1 MMKKYTGM
9 RCSAARAVKLQ
20 APGNQR
26 WHQRSLAASWC
37 RTTAGAVL
45 LVLAVSAR
53 ATTVPLPVI
62 NTNLIFSV
70 TNPTFAGG
78 ALGNGVSNSTA
89 AIQAAI
95 NAASASIVGGATGGT
110 VEIPPVGIYT
120 NYECGPITMAS
131 HVNLQIDS
139 GAMLQMFPLTT
150 WQSDGYG
157 TTPFINGATLTDVE
171 ISGPGTIDGQGTNWW
186 ATYPSSTSSRPVFV
200 EFDHCTRVLIQNVTL
215 QNQPVFTIYL
225 KKNDISVTIQGVT
238 INAPF
243 DSHNTDG
250 SDISSTNVLIN
261 NCTISTGDDN
271 LEIGGSGAVST
282 DITVTNCHFGTGH
295 GVSMGSDIQD
305 GVNNVIVS
313 NCWWNGTEYG
323 IKIKA
328 ERGTGGL
335 VQNLKYC
342 DLTMTNVNF
351 PIAFYMD
358 YNVIQAPVNDI
369 DVTPEDAAANG
380 PQSVGDTPVYQN
392 ITISNLTAVG
402 NSSTNG
408 PGNITGFMYGV
419 PESPISNVTLD
430 AVNFLNRTNGD
441 GTFCMYDVTAIH
453 IIDSNFSAPT
463 TGTNTLTLY
472 NAGITITNST
482 GNTNLVSIGGLA
494 TPPTNNLLS
503 FFNAQA
509 SITDTNGNELGAGTI
524 TLGGSTNTLIQG
536 SLTFSNSIIVVSAST
551 LGLTSGTNIYTGAL
565 SGAGGLTVNPGGAF
579 LMFKSASPNYSGQL
593 TVTNGTLL
601 VDNTTGSGTGSGS
614 VTIVP
619 GGTLGGTGVVAG
631 PVTINGTLSPGN
643 SPGTLTVS
651 NNLVASST
659 AVLQY
664 QLGTSSDLT
673 KVSGN
678 LTLGGTLNVSN
689 AGGFTN
695 TTYTL
700 FTYGGAL
707 TYNGVAIGTT
717 PSPSFSYTVSTSTV
731 GQVDLI
737 VAPSV
742 APPVASFTNNPAG
755 GAAPL
760 TVNFFDTSTGSPTS
774 WSWTFGDGV
783 GTSTAENPSYTYDY
797 PGTYTVTQS
806 VANAGGSNTT
816 TGTIN
821 VFDPFVWWQ
830 QAYGLS
836 NNCALCGPSASY
848 TGDGMSN
855 TNKFMA
861 GFNPTSAAAYLH
873 VISVVEQLVSGNTNV
888 VVTYLGANGD
898 STYQPGIA
906 SRTNVLDYTTGT
918 ANGSYANGGWLVTGQ
933 TNILS
938 GGNGSGTITSMTDS
952 NITATPDR
960 YYRVRVLLP

>member
-1 MMKKYTGM
+1 MKKYTGV
-9 RCSAARAVKLQ
+9 RRSAVRAEKLQ

-26 WHQRSLAASWC
+26 LHNRSVAALWRPS
-37 RTTAGAVL
+37 TAGAML
-45 LVLAVSAR
+45 LLLAVSAR

-70 TNPTFAGG
+70 TNTTFAGG

-110 VEIPPVGIYT
+110 VEIPAVAGFT
-120 NYECGPITMAS
+120 NYMCGPITMAS

-139 GAMLQMFPLTT
+139 GAMLQMFPMTT
-150 WQSDGYG
+150 WSSLYG
-157 TTPFINGATLTDVE
+157 TTTPFVNGTTLTDAE

-186 ATYPSSTSSRPVFV
+186 CCPLAPSRPNFI

-215 QNQPVFTIYL
+215 QNPPTFTIYL
-225 KKNDISVTIQGVT
+225 KKNDISVTIQGIT
-238 INAPF
+238 INTPF

-250 SDISSTNVLIN
+250 ADISSTNVLIS

-271 LEIGGSGAVST
+271 LEIGGSGAAST
-282 DITVTNCHFGTGH
+282 DITVSNCHFGTGH
-295 GVSMGSDIQD
+295 GLSMGSDIQD
-305 GVNNVIVS
+305 GVNNLIVS
-313 NCWWNGTEYG
+313 NCYWNGTEYG

-328 ERGTGGL
+328 ERGSGGL

-358 YNVIQAPVNDI
+358 YNVISAPVNDI

-380 PQSVGDTPVYQN
+380 PQSVGSTPVYQN

-408 PGNITGFMYGV
+408 PGNIAGFMYGV
-419 PESPISNVTLD
+419 PESPISNVTLC

-453 IIDSNFSAPT
+453 IIDSNLSAPT

-472 NAGITITNST
+472 NAAFTITNSVA
-482 GNTNLVSIGGLA
+482 NTNLVSIGGLA
-494 TPPTNNLLS
+494 RPPTNNVLS
-503 FFNAQA
+503 FFNGQA

-524 TLGGSTNTLIQG
+524 TLGGSTITLIQG
-536 SLTFSNSIIVVSAST
+536 SVNFSNTISVVSTST
-551 LGLTSGTNIYTGAL
+551 LAVTSGTNIYTGAL
-565 SGAGGLTVNPGGAF
+565 SGAGGLTLNAGGSV

-651 NNLVASST
+651 NNLVVNST

-678 LTLGGTLNVSN
+678 LTLGGTLNVSDARRVHDHN
-689 AGGFTN
+689 VHAVHLRRN
-695 TTYTL
+695 T
-700 FTYGGAL
+700 
-707 TYNGVAIGTT
+707 
-717 PSPSFSYTVSTSTV
+717 
-731 GQVDLI
+731 DL
-737 VAPSV
+737 
-742 APPVASFTNNPAG
+742 
-755 GAAPL
+755 
-760 TVNFFDTSTGSPTS
+760 
-774 WSWTFGDGV
+774 
-783 GTSTAENPSYTYDY
+783 
-797 PGTYTVTQS
+797 
-806 VANAGGSNTT
+806 
-816 TGTIN
+816 
-821 VFDPFVWWQ
+821 
-830 QAYGLS
+830 
-836 NNCALCGPSASY
+836 
-848 TGDGMSN
+848 
-855 TNKFMA
+855 
-861 GFNPTSAAAYLH
+861 
-873 VISVVEQLVSGNTNV
+873 
-888 VVTYLGANGD
+888 
-898 STYQPGIA
+898 
-906 SRTNVLDYTTGT
+906 
-918 ANGSYANGGWLVTGQ
+918 
-933 TNILS
+933 
-938 GGNGSGTITSMTDS
+938 
-952 NITATPDR
+952 
-960 YYRVRVLLP
+960 

>member
-1 MMKKYTGM
+1 MMKKYAGM
-9 RCSAARAVKLQ
+9 RCSAVRAVKLQ

-26 WHQRSLAASWC
+26 SHNRSFAAPCW

-45 LVLAVSAR
+45 LLLAVSAR

-62 NTNLIFSV
+62 SNQVFVV
-70 TNPTFAGG
+70 TNTTFAGG
-78 ALGNGVSNSTA
+78 AYGDGASNNA
-89 AIQAAI
+89 AAI
-95 NAASASIVGGATGGT
+95 NAAITYASGHGGGT
-110 VEIPPVGIYT
+110 VEIPLVGALT
-120 NYECGPITMAS
+120 NYMSGPITMAS

-139 GAMLQMFPLTT
+139 GAMLQMFPLST
-150 WQSDGYG
+150 WTNLYG
-157 TTPFINGATLTDVE
+157 TSTPFVNGTTLTDAE

-186 ATYPSSTSSRPVFV
+186 YAYATNGISRPNFI

-215 QNQPVFTIYL
+215 QNPPTFTIYL
-225 KKNDISVTIQGVT
+225 KKSDTSVTIQGIT
-238 INAPF
+238 INTPF

-250 SDISSTNVLIN
+250 ADISSTNVLIN
-261 NCTISTGDDN
+261 SCTISTGDDN

-295 GVSMGSDIQD
+295 GLSMGSDIQD
-305 GVNNVIVS
+305 GVNNLIVS
-313 NCWWNGTEYG
+313 NCYWNGTEYG
-323 IKIKA
+323 IKIKS
-328 ERGTGGL
+328 ERGSGGL
-335 VQNLKYC
+335 VQNLKYYN
-342 DLTMTNVNF
+342 LTMTNVNF

-358 YNVIQAPVNDI
+358 YNVIGAPVSNI
-369 DVTPEDAAANG
+369 DVTPVDAAANG

-408 PGNITGFMYGV
+408 PGNIAGFMYGV
-419 PESPISNVTLD
+419 PESPISNVTLC

-453 IIDSNFSAPT
+453 IIDSNFAAPT

-472 NAGITITNST
+472 NAGFTITNSVA
-482 GNTNLVSIGGLA
+482 NTNLVSIGGLA
-494 TPPTNNLLS
+494 KPPTNNVLA
-503 FFNAQA
+503 FFNGLP
-509 SITDTNGNELGAGTI
+509 SITDTNELGAGTI
-524 TLGGSTNTLIQG
+524 TLGGSTVTLTEG
-536 SLTFSNSIIVVSAST
+536 SVNFSNNLSIVSTST
-551 LGLTSGTNIYTGAL
+551 LALTSGNNIYTGAL
-565 SGAGGLTVNPGGAF
+565 SGAGGLTINPGGSTLTF
-579 LMFKSASPNYSGQL
+579 RSASPNYSGQL

-631 PVTINGTLSPGN
+631 PVTVNGTLSPGN

-678 LTLGGTLNVSN
+678 LTLGGTLNVSD
-689 AGGFTN
+689 AGGFTT

-700 FTYGGAL
+700 VTYGGTL

-717 PSPSFSYTVSTSTV
+717 PNPSFSYTVSTSTV
-731 GQVDLI
+731 GQVNLI
-737 VAPSV
+737 VAPAV
-742 APPVASFTNNPAG
+742 APPSASFTNNPAS

-783 GTSTAENPSYTYDY
+783 GTSAAQDPSYTYDY
-797 PGTYTVTQS
+797 PGTYTVTQI
-806 VANAGGSNTT
+806 VANTGGSSTN
-816 TGTIN
+816 TGTIS
-821 VFDPFVWWQ
+821 VFDPFAWWQ
-830 QAYGLS
+830 QAYSLTGTVS
-836 NNCALCGPSASY
+836 SGNASY

-861 GFNPTSAAAYLH
+861 GFNPTSPAAYLH
-873 VISVVEQLVSGNTNV
+873 VISVVEQLVSGRIR
-888 VVTYLGANGD
+888 AR
-898 STYQPGIA
+898 P
-906 SRTNVLDYTTGT
+906 
-918 ANGSYANGGWLVTGQ
+918 
-933 TNILS
+933 
-938 GGNGSGTITSMTDS
+938 TS
-952 NITATPDR
+952 
-960 YYRVRVLLP
+960 